1 MGPWLRLPPR
11 TPVALC
17 TGYKA
22 YLSNQSQFVWA
33 APKGSCYIIASDG
46 FIRCGRAFWIQV
58 MDLKRIKEL
67 IDLFANSDLAELNIR
82 EGDSQLHLARR
93 SRATDA
99 AKTSTGSSES
109 EIPPQPPVGD
119 AAPTVFHPASASTA
133 PSDDLK
139 AKGDG
144 REVLAPMHGVLHL
157 SPNPDAPPF
166 VTVGEKVQ
174 AGQTLGVLEAMK
186 MFHSLKGDVD
196 GVIAA
201 VLAPSGSEVAAGQ
214 PLFRIT

>member
-1 MGPWLRLPPR
+1 
-11 TPVALC
+11 
-17 TGYKA
+17 
-22 YLSNQSQFVWA
+22 
-33 APKGSCYIIASDG
+33 
-46 FIRCGRAFWIQV
+46 

-99 AKTSTGSSES
+99 ANSGTDSSES
-109 EIPPQPPVGD
+109 EIPPPPPVGN
-119 AAPTVFHPASASTA
+119 AQPMEFHPGGARAVS
-133 PSDDLK
+133 SDDLK
-139 AKGDG
+139 KKADG

-157 SPNPDAPPF
+157 APNPDAPTF
-166 VTVGEKVQ
+166 VKVGEKVQ

-186 MFHSLKGDVD
+186 VFHSVKSDVD
-196 GVIAA
+196 GIIAA
-201 VLAPSGSEVAAGQ
+201 VLASSGSEVAAGQ